1 MNQSI
6 DRCSVRSFSFLLK
19 AVAVCDHRVLL
30 VDLRLGLRHVQSLYV
45 NAAHGLDGSDGGSD
59 GGGVSG
65 GGVDGFGGDGFGVSV
80 CVCVFFGGG

>member
-1 MNQSI
+1 M
-6 DRCSVRSFSFLLK
+6 
-19 AVAVCDHRVLL
+19 CDHRVLL

-65 GGVDGFGGDGFGVSV
+65 GGGDGFGGDGFGVSV
-80 CVCVFFGGG
+80 CVCFFG